1 MSITITDAERTLA
14 ADLFRRLADG
24 SRGALGI
31 TRDTYGA
38 GEQMAHDLMIKTG
51 RAMGLEQRIDCAGN
65 LYLTLPGRNRNLPAI
80 MMGSHLDSVP
90 EGGNFDGAAGVVA
103 GMCVLASWLREG
115 RQPQQDLT
123 VMAIRAEEVAWF
135 PAPYIGSRAAFGR
148 LDADT
153 IYKCL
158 RVDTKSSL
166 GAHMMEAGF
175 DPAPIRQGVP
185 QIDPA
190 GIKCWLEVHIEQG
203 PALVVA
209 GKPAAIVTGIRG
221 NLRYA
226 DCVITGRYGH
236 AGADPREVRQDA
248 VFAVGAFLQA
258 MEALWLETEAAGRDL
273 VCTVGKLHTDPL
285 VDTITKIPGEVRFT
299 MDIRSADNSL
309 LLELDAKLRE
319 AAADISI
326 ERRVSI
332 ELGPYTNALP
342 ALMDPG
348 LVAMLQ
354 AGAERLGFDLPQMPS
369 GAGHDAA
376 IFSNEGVP
384 TVMIFVRND
393 GGSHNPDERMELD
406 DFAVAVA
413 LLADAVEDLDSH

>member
-1 MSITITDAERTLA
+1 LTSITSAETDLA

-24 SRGALGI
+24 SRGAKGI

-38 GEQMAHDLMIKTG
+38 GEQMAHDLMIKV
-51 RAMGLEQRIDCAGN
+51 AKSLNLEQRVDHAGN
-65 LYLTLPGRNRNLPAI
+65 LYLTLPGENPALPAI

-103 GMCVLASWLREG
+103 GLCVLAAWRRAG
-115 RQPQQDLT
+115 RQPKADLT
-123 VMAIRAEEVAWF
+123 VMAVRAEEVAWF
-135 PAPYIGSRAAFGR
+135 PAPYIGSRSAFGR

-153 IYKCL
+153 IYNCK

-175 DPAPIRQGVP
+175 DPGPIRRGERQL
-185 QIDPA
+185 DPA
-190 GIKCWLEVHIEQG
+190 RIRCWLEVHIEQG

-226 DCVITGRYGH
+226 ECNIIGRYGH
-236 AGADPREVRQDA
+236 AGADPRHVRQDA
-248 VFAVGAFLQA
+248 VFAAAAFIQKL
-258 MEALWLETEAAGRDL
+258 EALWLQEEEAGHDL
-273 VCTVGKLHTDPL
+273 VCTVGKLHTDPA
-285 VDTITKIPGEVRFT
+285 VDTITKIPGEVHFT
-299 MDIRSADNSL
+299 MDIRSADNTL
-309 LLELDAKLRE
+309 LLGLDQRLRQD
-319 AAADISI
+319 AARIGT
-326 ERRVSI
+326 ERRVAI
-332 ELGPYTNALP
+332 DLGPFTNALP
-342 ALMDPG
+342 ADMHPDLIS
-348 LVAMLQ
+348 LLQKVAD
-354 AGAERLGFDLPQMPS
+354 RKGFNIPLMPS

-376 IFSNEGVP
+376 VFAQEGIP

-406 DFAVAVA
+406 DFAVAMT
-413 LLADAVEDLDSH
+413 LLAGAVEELDAG

>member
-24 SRGALGI
+24 SRGKLGI

-38 GEQMAHDLMIKTG
+38 GEQMAHDLMIKTA
-51 RAMGLEQRIDCAGN
+51 RTMGLEQRIDAAGN
-65 LYLTLPGRNRNLPAI
+65 LYLTLPGRDRDLPAI

-103 GMCVLASWLREG
+103 GMCVVAAWQREG
-115 RQPQQDLT
+115 RQPQADLT

-148 LDADT
+148 LDADS
-153 IYKCL
+153 IYNCR

-166 GAHMMEAGF
+166 GAHMLEAGF
-175 DPAPIRQGVP
+175 DPAPIRLGVR

-226 DCVITGRYGH
+226 ECIITGRYGH

-248 VFAVGAFLQA
+248 VFAVAAFVQA
-258 MEALWLETEAAGRDL
+258 MEGLWLDTEAAGRDL
-273 VCTVGKLHTDPL
+273 VCTIGKLHTDPL

-299 MDIRSADNSL
+299 MDIRSADNAL

-319 AAADISI
+319 AASRIGG
-326 ERRVSI
+326 ERRVTI

-342 ALMDPG
+342 ALMDG
-348 LVAMLQ
+348 ALVARLQ
-354 AGAERLGFDLPQMPS
+354 AGAERLGFDIPLMPS

-413 LLADAVEDLDSH
+413 LLADAVEDLDAD